1 MQTGAN
7 VFVDVLTLRPGRSV
21 DEALVYLDKIGA
33 IAARHGLH
41 RISAIGIDKKMRGH
55 EAVNPHMVQ
64 LWRVEDDNA
73 FGGLGG
79 DPTYKAVI
87 AERDA
92 LFDMP
97 SLQGW
102 FGVVK

>member
-1 MQTGAN
+1 MEKDTD

-21 DEALVYLDKIGA
+21 DEALAYFDKIGT

-41 RISAIGIDKKMRGH
+41 RVAAIGIDKKMRGH
-55 EAVNPHMVQ
+55 EAINPQMVQ
-64 LWRVEDDNA
+64 LWRVESDNA
-73 FGGLGG
+73 FAGLGG
-79 DPTYKAVI
+79 DPDYKAVI

-97 SLQGW
+97 NLQGW
-102 FGVVK
+102 FGAVK